1 MPSVLLVEDDP
12 IMGESICDRF
22 VLESIDHEWVQ
33 SATAALSRMK
43 QRRFDCLISD
53 IRLPDLSGE
62 VLFERAKEH
71 ASLDYPAVFIT
82 GYGTQPQAERLLAN
96 GAADYLVKP
105 LDLEHLIGKLRL
117 LTAGRAGAVS
127 VSSPPTLGVSREIRR
142 LEDMAIKMGAQWS
155 SVLIT
160 GESGV
165 GKEELA
171 HVLHRH
177 ANGGTKPFITVN
189 CGALPE
195 SMMEAELFGYERG
208 AFTGAAKS
216 HRGYFE
222 QADGGTIFL
231 DEIGELT
238 PAAQVRLL
246 RVLQERA
253 LTRLGGEKVIKLD
266 FRLITATH
274 RDIRDDVKTGR
285 FREDLYYRI
294 NIIQLRVPPLRE
306 RTEDVA
312 WLARLFIE
320 RWNQAHPSSP
330 RMLSEPTLAF
340 LCGLAWRGNVR
351 ELKHAIE
358 RACVLT
364 AHPLLRP
371 DDFEAQDEMAAQP
384 SWLGAASNARAVGE
398 KISAS
403 SGHIVSLADY
413 NREQERRYIV
423 QVLDHHGGQMAQ
435 TAEALGISRKTLWD
449 KTRKLGIKGAA
460 PLIEN

>member
-117 LTAGRAGAVS
+117 LTAGRAGTAS
-127 VSSPPTLGVSREIRR
+127 ASNPPTLGVSREIRR
-142 LEDMAIKMGAQWS
+142 LEEMAVKMGAQWS

-177 ANGGTKPFITVN
+177 ASGVAKPFITVN

-208 AFTGAAKS
+208 AFTGALRA

-222 QADGGTIFL
+222 QADSGTIFL

-246 RVLQERA
+246 RVLQERS
-253 LTRLGGEKVIKLD
+253 LTRLGGEKVIKLN

-320 RWNQAHPSSP
+320 RWNQAHPASP
-330 RMLSEPTLAF
+330 RMLSEPTLGF

-371 DDFEAQDEMAAQP
+371 DDFEAQDEMVALP
-384 SWLGAASNARAVGE
+384 SWLGAASNVRTNAE
-398 KISAS
+398 KISAAS
-403 SGHIVSLADY
+403 SHIVTLAAY

-449 KTRKLGIKGAA
+449 KTRKLGIKGAV
-460 PLIEN
+460 PQP

>member
-22 VLESIDHEWVQ
+22 MLESIDHEWVQ
-33 SATAALSRMK
+33 SAAAALSRMK
-43 QRRFDCLISD
+43 TRRFDCLISD

-62 VLFERAKEH
+62 ILFERAKEN
-71 ASLDYPAVFIT
+71 ANFDYPAMFIT
-82 GYGTQPQAERLLAN
+82 GYSTQSQAERLLAN

-105 LDLEHLIGKLRL
+105 LDLEQLICKLRL
-117 LTAGRAGAVS
+117 LTTGRSMAVS
-127 VSSPPTLGVSREIRR
+127 ANTPPTLGVSKEIRR
-142 LEDMAIKMGAQWS
+142 LEEMAIKMGAQWS
-155 SVLIT
+155 SVLVT

-171 HVLHRH
+171 LLLHRY
-177 ANGGTKPFITVN
+177 ARGSNKAFVTVN

-231 DEIGELT
+231 DEIAELT
-238 PAAQVRLL
+238 LAAQVRLL
-246 RVLQERA
+246 RVLQEKS

-306 RTEDVA
+306 RTEDIA

-320 RWNQAHPSSP
+320 RWNQTHLASP
-330 RMLSEPTLAF
+330 RMLSEPTLTF

-371 DDFEAQDEMAAQP
+371 DDFEMQEGLSSVLYLQDGQ
-384 SWLGAASNARAVGE
+384 S
-398 KISAS
+398 SAS
-403 SGHIVSLADY
+403 SARPIDNKSNATDAAIISLADY
-413 NREQERRYIV
+413 SKTQERRYII
-423 QVLDHHGGQMAQ
+423 QILEHFGGQMAQ
-435 TAEALGISRKTLWD
+435 TASALGISRKTLWE
-449 KTRKLGIKGAA
+449 KTRKLGIKGE
-460 PLIEN
+460 IE